1 MSNPLVSEG
10 EWLSDMRKKDSTMQ
24 VLHKEEGM
32 RSETLIWPFLI
43 HCIWLGVMG
52 VEASSW
58 TAEVPSSVSGLQ
70 GSCIVI
76 PCSFNYPE
84 PEKKPSK
91 FTGIWFKGTHDTIY
105 HPDSS
110 NIIKDYRGRTEL
122 VGDLWQ
128 KNCSLRIDPLH
139 RSDKG
144 PFHFRVEIKDQNKY
158 SYMHDTVSIAVS
170 SSPDPPSLSVR
181 EEVKL
186 GVELSASCSVS
197 HSCPSDSPLLTWSHS
212 GTPSVQSQQ
221 LTNGQWKVTSS
232 LTFTPSITDHN
243 QSLVCTAEHRGVKPV
258 KMSKTLNVKYAP
270 VDVKVEGV
278 SSVKE
283 GDSVELRCSSDSNP
297 AAHSYRWHNS
307 RGPLPTGPT
316 ITLENVT
323 RLTEA
328 LYCTAINTE
337 GQGHSSSLKL
347 NVEYPPEIKVGSAC
361 TSDISTVTCL
371 CIVDSEPPGTV
382 EWSLPDG
389 PLPTLPSTRVERHGS
404 ITMVTLQRALGF
416 SETVHCHASNTQGN
430 ATLSFTVSTNG
441 KDKMSM
447 LYVSIGIAAL
457 VVVVILISMSAC
469 LLNKKG
475 RRSRSDQPVTSKQD
489 VDTAKGA
496 FSHPSPSRKEQKDT
510 SSEIHTNYY
519 TNDQLYG
526 NMEAEEDGDPYE
538 CVDGDD
544 AVYANV

>member
-1 MSNPLVSEG
+1 MSMPLVSEG
-10 EWLSDMRKKDSTMQ
+10 EWLTDKRKKDPAKQ
-24 VLHKEEGM
+24 VLYKEEGM
-32 RSETLIWPFLI
+32 RSEALPWPFLI

-52 VEASSW
+52 VDASSW

-84 PEKKPSK
+84 PEEKPSE
-91 FTGIWFKGTHDTIY
+91 FTGIWFKDTNDVIY

-110 NIIKDYRGRTEL
+110 KVFKDYKGRTEL
-122 VGDLWQ
+122 VGDLRQ
-128 KNCSLRIDPLH
+128 KNCSLRIHPLH

-144 PFHFRVEIKDQNKY
+144 PFYFRIEIEDHKKY
-158 SYMHDTVSIAVS
+158 SYIRDTVSIAVT

-181 EEVKL
+181 EEVKV
-186 GVELSASCSVS
+186 GEEVSASCSVS
-197 HSCPSDSPLLTWSHS
+197 HSCPSDPPLLTWSHS

-221 LTNGQWKVTSS
+221 LTNGQWEVTSS

-243 QSLVCTAEHRGVKPV
+243 QSLVCTAVDMGGKTVKR
-258 KMSKTLNVKYAP
+258 SKILNVKYAP

-307 RGPLPTGPT
+307 RGPLPTTGPT

-323 RLTEA
+323 RLTET
-328 LYCTAINTE
+328 LFCTAINTE
-337 GQGHSSSLKL
+337 GRGQSSPLKL

-361 TSDISTVTCL
+361 TLDISMVTCL
-371 CIVDSEPPGTV
+371 CIVYSEPPGTV
-382 EWSLPDG
+382 EWSLPAG
-389 PLPTLPSTRVERHGS
+389 PLPSTRVERHGS
-404 ITMVTLQRALGF
+404 VTMVTLQRALGF
-416 SETVHCHASNTQGN
+416 SETVHCNASNTQGN
-430 ATLSFTVSTNG
+430 ATLSFTVPTN
-441 KDKMSM
+441 DKMLM

-457 VVVVILISMSAC
+457 VVVVILIPMSAC
-469 LLNKKG
+469 LLTKNG
-475 RRSRSDQPVTSKQD
+475 SCRSDQPVTSKQD

-496 FSHPSPSRKEQKDT
+496 FFRSPQHQGKSRKT
-510 SSEIHTNYY
+510 
-519 TNDQLYG
+519 
-526 NMEAEEDGDPYE
+526 P
-538 CVDGDD
+538 
-544 AVYANV
+544 AVKSTQTTTPTITYMAT

>member
-1 MSNPLVSEG
+1 
-10 EWLSDMRKKDSTMQ
+10 
-24 VLHKEEGM
+24 
-32 RSETLIWPFLI
+32 
-43 HCIWLGVMG
+43 MG
-52 VEASSW
+52 VDASSW
-58 TAEVPSSVSGLQ
+58 TAEVPKSVSGLQ

-84 PEKKPSK
+84 PEEKPSE
-91 FTGIWFKGTHDTIY
+91 FTGIWFKDTHDTIY

-122 VGDLWQ
+122 VGYLRQ

-139 RSDKG
+139 HSDKG

-158 SYMHDTVSIAVS
+158 SYIHDTVSIAVS

-181 EEVKL
+181 EEVKV
-186 GVELSASCSVS
+186 GEEVFASCSVS

-243 QSLVCTAEHRGVKPV
+243 QSLVCTVAFRVGKPV
-258 KMSKTLNVKYAP
+258 KSLRTLNVKYAP
-270 VDVKVEGV
+270 VDVKIEGV

-297 AAHSYRWHNS
+297 AAHSYHWHHS
-307 RGPLPTGPT
+307 RGPLPTTGPT

-328 LYCTAINTE
+328 LYCTANNTE

-361 TSDISTVTCL
+361 TSDTSMVTCL

-382 EWSLPDG
+382 EWSLPAG
-389 PLPTLPSTRVERHGS
+389 PLPTLPSTRMERHGS
-404 ITMVTLQRALGF
+404 VTMVTLQRALGF
-416 SETVHCHASNTQGN
+416 SETIHCHASNTQGN
-430 ATLSFTVSTNG
+430 ATLSFTVSTN
-441 KDKMSM
+441 DKMLM
-447 LYVSIGIAAL
+447 VYISIGIAAL
-457 VVVVILISMSAC
+457 VLVVILITMSAC
-469 LLNKKG
+469 LLNKTGG
-475 RRSRSDQPVTSKQD
+475 RSHRDLSVTCKQE
-489 VDTAKGA
+489 VDTAKCA
-496 FSHPSPSRKEQKDT
+496 SSDPSTSRKEQKDT

-519 TNDQLYG
+519 TNNHVYG
-526 NMEAEEDGDPYE
+526 NMETEMVGDPYD
-538 CVDGDD
+538 CDGGDEG
-544 AVYANV
+544 VYGNV